1 MDQNQNSTQ
10 HTPQH
15 TTQSHMNA
23 EQQNRVAGNVIIAL
37 IAGLILGFIAG
48 SAWASHKTAM
58 TGDDYNMSG
67 ASSTMMVGSSTDM
80 DMNGASSTSMN
91 GQTTASGSMA
101 NGTNSVT
108 LSDQKAGNTVL
119 FTNINLPV
127 GEWVAVRDN
136 FVGKPE
142 YILGAAYFAA
152 GSQSNIEMH
161 ISRATVPGTSYQI
174 VLFKDSANHSFN
186 YTSDN
191 LVNGNGNPVAAVF
204 TAQ

>member
-1 MDQNQNSTQ
+1 
-10 HTPQH
+10 
-15 TTQSHMNA
+15 
-23 EQQNRVAGNVIIAL
+23 
-37 IAGLILGFIAG
+37 
-48 SAWASHKTAM
+48 
-58 TGDDYNMSG
+58 
-67 ASSTMMVGSSTDM
+67 
-80 DMNGASSTSMN
+80 MNGASSTSMS
-91 GQTTASGSMA
+91 QTAASGSMA
-101 NGTNSVT
+101 NGTTAVT
-108 LSDQKAGNTVL
+108 VSDQKAGNTVVL
-119 FTNINLPV
+119 SNINLPV

-152 GSQSNIEMH
+152 GSQNNIELH

-191 LVNGNGNPVAAVF
+191 LVNGNGNPVVAVF

>member
-1 MDQNQNSTQ
+1 
-10 HTPQH
+10 
-15 TTQSHMNA
+15 MNA

-48 SAWASHKTAM
+48 SAWVSHKTAM
-58 TGDDYNMSG
+58 TGDDTMSG

-80 DMNGASSTSMN
+80 DMNGASSTSMS
-91 GQTTASGSMA
+91 QTAASGSMA
-101 NGTNSVT
+101 NGTTAVT
-108 LSDQKAGNTVL
+108 VSDQKAGNTVVL
-119 FTNINLPV
+119 SNINLPV

-152 GSQSNIEMH
+152 GSQNNIELH

-191 LVNGNGNPVAAVF
+191 LVNGNGNPVVAVF